1 VIDVVMVV
9 RGWEKDLVFLWV
21 FGCSVEVAF
30 AVVEGSRD
38 WKPVDEKGRRDWPRD
53 FHMFTWRA

>member
-1 VIDVVMVV
+1 MVV